1 MIATLTSKGQL
12 TLPKAIRDQMKLEAG
27 SKLDFKVEA
36 DGTLTIR
43 PLTRS
48 IDSLIG
54 MFHRP
59 GVKAASIKEMDEA
72 IGKHVAAED
81 RRVLRQA
88 RARRP
93 APAKKAA

>member
-1 MIATLTSKGQL
+1 MVVTLTSKGQL
-12 TLPKAIRDQMKLEAG
+12 TLPKAIRDEMKLGAG
-27 SKLDFKVEA
+27 SKLDFSVAA

-59 GVKAASIKEMDEA
+59 GMKAASIKEMDEA
-72 IGKHVAAED
+72 IGKHLAAED
-81 RRVLRQA
+81 RRILRQA
-88 RARRP
+88 RARH
-93 APAKKAA
+93 AAAAKKAA